1 MIYSKYLETIAEGT
15 DVKQLSL
22 KHSTG
27 QTKPSNNGE
36 DNIVTVKISREGKYI
51 LTVGFEV
58 NYPEAFHNDVL
69 NLSIDYG
76 HAFFYVTRRPTVS
89 KVDIVDTFFS
99 FGPLKLGEGGKITDE
114 YNGKR
119 PGNTHYAIEEKTKLF
134 RLRISKEQAEKI
146 KMNSAKFA
154 KNIDSEE
161 IFYDASLNDTC
172 AETARDILSA
182 SNVLTPDGHGAVI
195 GSGNIFIDMA
205 TYNMEMVNPY
215 MWFKNFQSAYG
226 DPILCYGEEGKIE
239 AQPGEEKDENGYKI
253 KLSKSWVLS
262 TGDTDLLAES
272 ERQIIHDDI
281 RE

>member
-1 MIYSKYLETIAEGT
+1 MKKLPPR
-15 DVKQLSL
+15 
-22 KHSTG
+22 HSTG
-27 QTKPSNNGE
+27 QTTLSDNGE
-36 DNIVTVKISREGKYI
+36 INTVTVQISRGEKYI
-51 LTVGFEV
+51 VTVGFEV
-58 NYPEAFHNDVL
+58 NYPEAFHNNIL
-69 NLSIDYG
+69 NLSVDYG
-76 HAFFYVTRRPTVS
+76 HAFFYVTRRPALS

-119 PGNTHYAIEEKTKLF
+119 PGNTHYEIEEKTKLF
-134 RLRISKEQAEKI
+134 RLRISKKQAENI
-146 KMNSAKFA
+146 KTNSTEFA

-226 DPILCYGEEGKIE
+226 DPILWYGKEGETE
-239 AQPGEEKDENGYKI
+239 AQPGEEKDENGYRI
-253 KLSKSWVLS
+253 KLSKSWMLS
-262 TGDTDLLAES
+262 PSDTEPLPEDK
-272 ERQIIHDDI
+272 RQIIHDDI

>member
-1 MIYSKYLETIAEGT
+1 M
-15 DVKQLSL
+15 KQLSL

-27 QTKPSNNGE
+27 QTKPTNNGE

-119 PGNTHYAIEEKTKLF
+119 PGNTHYEIEEKTKLF

-226 DPILCYGEEGKIE
+226 DPILCYGKEGETE
-239 AQPGEEKDENGYKI
+239 AQPGEEKDENGYRI
-253 KLSKSWVLS
+253 KLSKSWMLS
-262 TGDTDLLAES
+262 PGDTEPLPEDK
-272 ERQIIHDDI
+272 RQIIHDDI